1 MRRCGGTG
9 DDIPFAPPVMRLHSK
24 APLRCAS
31 ERSRSPYTRTGGF
44 CPRLNPVFQRVARQ
58 NPPVLW
64 LTESACSRPEQ
75 PLSAT
80 HGRQRYN
87 TLDLAITPQSRL
99 CGDPDSKVVCHETAG
114 FIGFF
119 LPRQRCRLWKPLPR
133 ERCPLWNSLP
143 TGRSRPYWKPRAK
156 GTAVPL
162 DSQMRFEMS
171 THKLKMVCGHSFQ
184 NAKIPQ
190 SILYP

>member
-1 MRRCGGTG
+1 
-9 DDIPFAPPVMRLHSK
+9 MRLHSK

-31 ERSRSPYTRTGGF
+31 ERRRSPYTRTGGF
-44 CPRLNPVFQRVARQ
+44 CPGANPEFQRVARQ

-87 TLDLAITPQSRL
+87 TLDLA
-99 CGDPDSKVVCHETAG
+99 SKIVCHETSG

-119 LPRQRCRLWKPLPR
+119 LPRQRRRLWKPLPR
-133 ERCPLWNSLP
+133 ERCPLWIPLP
-143 TGRSRPYWKPRAK
+143 TGRSRPYWITQSQRNCHPFGIPAALIEEHGKFVHHA
-156 GTAVPL
+156 PL
-162 DSQMRFEMS
+162 
-171 THKLKMVCGHSFQ
+171 H
-184 NAKIPQ
+184 
-190 SILYP
+190 

>member
-1 MRRCGGTG
+1 
-9 DDIPFAPPVMRLHSK
+9 MRLHSK

-44 CPRLNPVFQRVARQ
+44 CPGANPEFQRVARQ

-80 HGRQRYN
+80 HGRQRYSI
-87 TLDLAITPQSRL
+87 LDFA
-99 CGDPDSKVVCHETAG
+99 SKVVCHETAG

-119 LPRQRCRLWKPLPR
+119 LPRRALPSIGCLPPRQRVPFGILSQQGALAPIGNPEPKEFAIPL
-133 ERCPLWNSLP
+133 E
-143 TGRSRPYWKPRAK
+143 
-156 GTAVPL
+156 
-162 DSQMRFEMS
+162 SQMRFGMR
-171 THKLKMVCGHSFQ
+171 THKEKMNCGHSFQ
-184 NAKIPQ
+184 NAPLGRSSAMVI
-190 SILYP
+190 SRGFAAIR

>member
-1 MRRCGGTG
+1 MPLHCEATLRFSSPFRRTT
-9 DDIPFAPPVMRLHSK
+9 
-24 APLRCAS
+24 
-31 ERSRSPYTRTGGF
+31 YTRTGGF
-44 CPRLNPVFQRVARQ
+44 CYRKLLGFSSGRTQ

-87 TLDLAITPQSRL
+87 TLDFA
-99 CGDPDSKVVCHETAG
+99 GKVVCHETAG

-119 LPRQRCRLWKPLPR
+119 LPRRVLPSIGCLPPRQRCRLWKPLPR

-156 GTAVPL
+156 GIAIPL
-162 DSQMRFEMS
+162 ESQLV
-171 THKLKMVCGHSFQ
+171 LK
-184 NAKIPQ
+184 
-190 SILYP
+190 

>member
-1 MRRCGGTG
+1 MISRNRRRLHFQSDEGCVAAAGRGL
-9 DDIPFAPPVMRLHSK
+9 DIPLAPPVMPLHSK

-31 ERSRSPYTRTGGF
+31 TFRRTTYTRTGGF
-44 CPRLNPVFQRVARQ
+44 CPGANPEFQCVARQ

-64 LTESACSRPEQ
+64 MTESVCSCPEQ

-87 TLDLAITPQSRL
+87 TLDFA
-99 CGDPDSKVVCHETAG
+99 SKVVCHETAG

-156 GTAVPL
+156 GIAIPL
-162 DSQMRFEMS
+162 ESQLV
-171 THKLKMVCGHSFQ
+171 LK
-184 NAKIPQ
+184 
-190 SILYP
+190 